1 MRDFI
6 YKIIIAG
13 VLFIVIFEF
22 TIGKRIDPIA
32 ENFGKFSNEQGRK
45 ELIGKIR
52 KEMKKGLEKEYIFK
66 EEDRILIRKFIDKL
80 KLELNSVENQLQ
92 IKTLPIFNF
101 SEKGKIL

>member
-66 EEDRILIRKFIDKL
+66 EEDRILIYNFINKIRS
-80 KLELNSVENQLQ
+80 EINSVESQTN
-92 IKTLPIFNF
+92 
-101 SEKGKIL
+101 